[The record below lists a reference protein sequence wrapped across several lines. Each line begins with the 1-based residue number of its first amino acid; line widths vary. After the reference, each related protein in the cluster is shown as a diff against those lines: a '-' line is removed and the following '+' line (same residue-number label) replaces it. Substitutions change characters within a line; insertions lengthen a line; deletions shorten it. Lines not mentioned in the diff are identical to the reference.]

1 MSTPT
6 PGGST
11 RVKEEKIFVT
21 VRVRPLSKK
30 ELALKDQVAWE
41 CDDNQTILYK
51 GPPQDRAAP
60 TSYTFDKVFG
70 PASQTEVV
78 YEEGAKDVA
87 MSALTGINATIF
99 AYGQT
104 SSGKTFTMR
113 GVTESAVNDIY
124 RHIENVSFFIHG
136 ATKSCYLYCFL
147 KCT

>member
-1 MSTPT
+1 MGVSRPPSTPASKIERTPMSTPT

-60 TSYTFDKVFG
+60 TSYTFGRLFSDLFM
-70 PASQTEVV
+70 T
-78 YEEGAKDVA
+78 
-87 MSALTGINATIF
+87 
-99 AYGQT
+99 AY
-104 SSGKTFTMR
+104 
-113 GVTESAVNDIY
+113 
-124 RHIENVSFFIHG
+124 
-136 ATKSCYLYCFL
+136 L
-147 KCT
+147 KQLCL

>member
-1 MSTPT
+1 
-6 PGGST
+6 
-11 RVKEEKIFVT
+11 
-21 VRVRPLSKK
+21 
-30 ELALKDQVAWE
+30 
-41 CDDNQTILYK
+41 
-51 GPPQDRAAP
+51 
-60 TSYTFDKVFG
+60 VFG